1 MEQFNFGVGLMKKST
16 ALFAAVVAL
25 GLMSTTASADI
36 KKGQK
41 AYLKKCKKCH
51 GNGTKG
57 AAMNTQAAWA
67 DLFANDGAKII
78 AAHEKTKAKKY
89 FSGKRFKKDGPNL
102 KDFLYEYG
110 SDSGNVP
117 SCG

>member
-1 MEQFNFGVGLMKKST
+1 MKKQTSVLM
-16 ALFAAVVAL
+16 AIVVAL
-25 GLMSTTASADI
+25 GLMATTASADI

-41 AYLKKCKKCH
+41 GYLKTCKKCH

-57 AAMNTQAAWA
+57 AAMQTQGAWEE
-67 DLFANDGAKII
+67 LFANE
-78 AAHEKTKAKKY
+78 AALIKSKHQGTKGEKFFNGKK
-89 FSGKRFKKDGPNL
+89 FKKLAPHL
-102 KDFLYEYG
+102 KDFLYQYG

>member
-1 MEQFNFGVGLMKKST
+1 MKKHTSVMM
-16 ALFAAVVAL
+16 AAVVAL
-25 GLMSTTASADI
+25 GLMSTAASADI

-41 AYLKKCKKCH
+41 GYLKNCKKCH

-57 AAMNTQAAWA
+57 ASMNTQAGWEA
-67 DLFANDGAKII
+67 LFENEAAGII
-78 AAHEKTKAKKY
+78 AKHAGTKGEKFFNGKK
-89 FSGKRFKKDGPNL
+89 FKKLAPHL
-102 KDFLYEYG
+102 KDFLYQYG

>member
-1 MEQFNFGVGLMKKST
+1 MKKST
-16 ALFAAVVAL
+16 SLLLSVVAL
-25 GLMSTTASADI
+25 GLLTTSAQADI

-41 AYLKKCKKCH
+41 GYLKKCKKCH

-57 AAMNTQAAWA
+57 AAMKTQGEWEE
-67 DLFANDGAKII
+67 LFADDAEMII
-78 AAHEKTKAKKY
+78 EQHEGTKAGKY
-89 FSGKRFKKDGPNL
+89 FGGKKFKKLAPHL
-102 KDFLYEYG
+102 KDFLHQYG

>member
-1 MEQFNFGVGLMKKST
+1 MHYKKTLFT
-16 ALFAAVVAL
+16 AIATSLLLTA
-25 GLMSTTASADI
+25 TTASADV

-41 AYLKKCKKCH
+41 YYLKNCKKCH

-57 AAMNTQAAWA
+57 AAMKTQFEWEEMFDYEGEMIIDAHKGTKAEA
-67 DLFANDGAKII
+67 FFGGAK
-78 AAHEKTKAKKY
+78 
-89 FSGKRFKKDGPNL
+89 FKKIAPHL

>member
-1 MEQFNFGVGLMKKST
+1 MNMTQTTIKSV
-16 ALFAAVVAL
+16 LVAL
-25 GLMSTTASADI
+25 LLGSALSSPLSADI

-41 AYLKKCKKCH
+41 AYLKQCKKCH

-57 AAMNTQAAWA
+57 AAMKTQDEWESAFINENAGFKKWHKGTKGEKY
-67 DLFANDGAKII
+67 ANGK
-78 AAHEKTKAKKY
+78 KFKKY
-89 FSGKRFKKDGPNL
+89 SEHL

>member
-1 MEQFNFGVGLMKKST
+1 MKKST
-16 ALFAAVVAL
+16 SLLLAAFL
-25 GLMSTTASADI
+25 GLAVFANTASADI

-41 AYLKKCKKCH
+41 TYLKKCKKCH

-57 AAMNTQAAWA
+57 AAMKTQDEWEEA
-67 DLFANDGAKII
+67 FEDGAAVFVGWHKGSK
-78 AAHEKTKAKKY
+78 AEKFTSSKK
-89 FSGKRFKKDGPNL
+89 FKEKYAPHL
-102 KDFLYEYG
+102 KDFLFQYG

>member
-1 MEQFNFGVGLMKKST
+1 MKKQTSVLM
-16 ALFAAVVAL
+16 AIIVAL
-25 GLMSTTASADI
+25 GLMSTAATADI

-41 AYLKKCKKCH
+41 GYLKTCKKCH

-57 AAMNTQAAWA
+57 ASMQTQDGWTA
-67 DLFANDGAKII
+67 LFENDNALIV
-78 AAHEKTKAKKY
+78 EKHKGTKGEKFFGSKK
-89 FSGKRFKKDGPNL
+89 FKKLAPHL
-102 KDFLYEYG
+102 KDFLFHYG

>member
-1 MEQFNFGVGLMKKST
+1 MKYFVLVVLSLILGVS
-16 ALFAAVVAL
+16 
-25 GLMSTTASADI
+25 SASADI

-41 AYLKKCKKCH
+41 VYLKKCKKCH

-57 AAMNTQAAWA
+57 AAMKSQDEWEEAFEDDAEIFIEWHKGTKAEKFVSG
-67 DLFANDGAKII
+67 DKF
-78 AAHEKTKAKKY
+78 KTKYA
-89 FSGKRFKKDGPNL
+89 PNL

-110 SDSGNVP
+110 NDSGNVP

>member
-1 MEQFNFGVGLMKKST
+1 MKKST
-16 ALFAAVVAL
+16 SLLLAAFL
-25 GLMSTTASADI
+25 GLAVFANTASADI

-41 AYLKKCKKCH
+41 LYLKKCKKCH

-57 AAMNTQAAWA
+57 AAMKTQDEWEEAFDEDAAVFIEWHKGSKA
-67 DLFANDGAKII
+67 EKFVSGAKFK
-78 AAHEKTKAKKY
+78 EKMA
-89 FSGKRFKKDGPNL
+89 PHL
-102 KDFLYEYG
+102 KDFLHQYG

>member
-1 MEQFNFGVGLMKKST
+1 MKKST
-16 ALFAAVVAL
+16 ALLLSITTFAALAT
-25 GLMSTTASADI
+25 SASAEI

-41 AYLKKCKKCH
+41 GYLKTCKKCH

-57 AAMNTQAAWA
+57 ASMHTQDEWEE
-67 DLFANDGAKII
+67 LFADEAELIKEK
-78 AAHEKTKAKKY
+78 HEGDKKANKFFQGKK
-89 FSGKRFKKDGPNL
+89 FKKLAPHL
-102 KDFLYEYG
+102 KDFLHQYG

>member
-1 MEQFNFGVGLMKKST
+1 MKKQTSVLMAT
-16 ALFAAVVAL
+16 IVAL
-25 GLMSTTASADI
+25 GLMSTAASADI

-41 AYLKKCKKCH
+41 GYLKTCKKCH

-57 AAMNTQAAWA
+57 AAMQTQDGWTALFENDAAQ
-67 DLFANDGAKII
+67 II
-78 AAHEKTKAKKY
+78 EKHKGTKGEKFFGSKK
-89 FSGKRFKKDGPNL
+89 FKKLAPHL
-102 KDFLYEYG
+102 KDFLYQYG

>member
-1 MEQFNFGVGLMKKST
+1 MKKQTSVLMT
-16 ALFAAVVAL
+16 IVVAL
-25 GLMSTTASADI
+25 GLMATTASADI

-41 AYLKKCKKCH
+41 GYLKTCKKCH

-57 AAMNTQAAWA
+57 AAMQTQGAWEE
-67 DLFANDGAKII
+67 LFANE
-78 AAHEKTKAKKY
+78 AALIKSKHQGTKGEKFFNGKK
-89 FSGKRFKKDGPNL
+89 FKKLAPHL
-102 KDFLYEYG
+102 KDFLYQYG

>member
-1 MEQFNFGVGLMKKST
+1 MKKQISILMT
-16 ALFAAVVAL
+16 VLIAL
-25 GLMSTTASADI
+25 GVMSTSASAEI

-41 AYLKKCKKCH
+41 TYLKKCKKCH

-57 AAMNTQAAWA
+57 AAMQTQDQWA
-67 DLFANDGAKII
+67 LYFDNNAEKII
-78 AAHEKTKAKKY
+78 EVHDGTKAKKY
-89 FSGKRFKKDGPNL
+89 FHGKRFVKKVPHL
-102 KDFLYEYG
+102 KDFLWQYG

>member
-1 MEQFNFGVGLMKKST
+1 MKKST
-16 ALFAAVVAL
+16 TLLLSVLAFAALA
-25 GLMSTTASADI
+25 TNASADI

-41 AYLKKCKKCH
+41 TYLKTCKKCH

-57 AAMNTQAAWA
+57 ASMKTQEEWEE
-67 DLFANDGAKII
+67 LFAEGGELII
-78 AAHEKTKAKKY
+78 EKHEGSKAEKFFGGKK
-89 FSGKRFKKDGPNL
+89 FKKSAPHL
-102 KDFLYEYG
+102 KDFLYQYG

>member
-1 MEQFNFGVGLMKKST
+1 MKKQTSVLM
-16 ALFAAVVAL
+16 AIIVAL
-25 GLMSTTASADI
+25 GLMSTSASADI

-41 AYLKKCKKCH
+41 GYLKTCKKCH

-57 AAMNTQAAWA
+57 ASMQTQDGWTE
-67 DLFANDGAKII
+67 LFANDNALII
-78 AAHEKTKAKKY
+78 KKHAGTKGEKFFGSKK
-89 FSGKRFKKDGPNL
+89 FKKLAPHL
-102 KDFLYEYG
+102 KDFLFQYG

>member
-1 MEQFNFGVGLMKKST
+1 MKKQTSV
-16 ALFAAVVAL
+16 LMAAIVAL

-41 AYLKKCKKCH
+41 GYLKTCKKCH

-57 AAMNTQAAWA
+57 ASMQTQDGWTE
-67 DLFANDGAKII
+67 LFANDNKLIV
-78 AAHEKTKAKKY
+78 EKHQGTKGQKFFGSKK
-89 FSGKRFKKDGPNL
+89 FKKLAPHL
-102 KDFLYEYG
+102 KDFLFHYG

>member
-1 MEQFNFGVGLMKKST
+1 MKKSGSILLT
-16 ALFAAVVAL
+16 ALVAL
-25 GLMSTTASADI
+25 GLFAVNADANI

-57 AAMNTQAAWA
+57 AAMKTQDEWEEAFEDDAAIFKEWHK
-67 DLFANDGAKII
+67 G
-78 AAHEKTKAKKY
+78 TKAEKFVNGKK
-89 FSGKRFKKDGPNL
+89 FKKIAPNL

>member
-1 MEQFNFGVGLMKKST
+1 MKKST
-16 ALFAAVVAL
+16 SVFLAAVVAL
-25 GLMSTTASADI
+25 GMLSTTASADI

-41 AYLKKCKKCH
+41 GYLKKCKKCH

-57 AAMNTQAAWA
+57 SAMKTQAEWEE
-67 DLFANDGAKII
+67 LFANDGKNII
-78 AAHEKTKAKKY
+78 AKHNGTKAEKY
-89 FSGKRFKKDGPNL
+89 FNSKSFKKKAVHI
-102 KDFLYEYG
+102 KDFLYQYG

>member
-1 MEQFNFGVGLMKKST
+1 MKTLKIVGT
-16 ALFAAVVAL
+16 ALVVSLLTL
-25 GLMSTTASADI
+25 GTTANADV

-41 AYLKKCKKCH
+41 LYLKKCKKCH

-57 AAMNTQAAWA
+57 AAMKTQDEWEEAFA
-67 DLFANDGAKII
+67 DDAEQMKEWHKG
-78 AAHEKTKAKKY
+78 TKAEK
-89 FSGKRFKKDGPNL
+89 FIDGEKFQKMAPDL
-102 KDFLYEYG
+102 KDFLIEYG

>member
-1 MEQFNFGVGLMKKST
+1 MKNTSVLMMI
-16 ALFAAVVAL
+16 VVAL
-25 GLMSTTASADI
+25 GLMATSASADI

-41 AYLKKCKKCH
+41 GYLKTCKKCH

-57 AAMNTQAAWA
+57 AAMKTQGEWE
-67 DLFANDGAKII
+67 DLYANDATNI
-78 AAHEKTKAKKY
+78 KAKHAGTKGEK
-89 FSGKRFKKDGPNL
+89 FFKSKKFKKLAPHL
-102 KDFLYEYG
+102 KDFLFQYG

>member
-1 MEQFNFGVGLMKKST
+1 MKKHTSVLLAT
-16 ALFAAVVAL
+16 IVGL
-25 GLMSTTASADI
+25 GLMATTASADI

-41 AYLKKCKKCH
+41 GYLKTCKKCH

-57 AAMNTQAAWA
+57 AAMQTQAAWEE
-67 DLFANDGAKII
+67 LFAND
-78 AAHEKTKAKKY
+78 AASIKAKHEGTK
-89 FSGKRFKKDGPNL
+89 GKKFFNSKKFKKLAPHL
-102 KDFLYEYG
+102 KDFLYQYG

>member
-1 MEQFNFGVGLMKKST
+1 MIKKTVVIALICAFGVAPSLM
-16 ALFAAVVAL
+16 
-25 GLMSTTASADI
+25 ADV

-41 AYLKKCKKCH
+41 AYLKTCKKCH

-57 AAMNTQAAWA
+57 AAMKSQDEWEEAFEDNAAIFKEWHKGSKA
-67 DLFANDGAKII
+67 EKFVNGAKF
-78 AAHEKTKAKKY
+78 EKL
-89 FSGKRFKKDGPNL
+89 SSDL

-110 SDSGNVP
+110 NDSGNVP

>member
-1 MEQFNFGVGLMKKST
+1 MKKNTSILMAT
-16 ALFAAVVAL
+16 IVAL
-25 GLMSTTASADI
+25 GLMTTTASADI

-41 AYLKKCKKCH
+41 GYLKTCKKCH

-57 AAMNTQAAWA
+57 ASMQTQDGWTE
-67 DLFANDGAKII
+67 LFANNAALII
-78 AAHEKTKAKKY
+78 EKHKGTPGEKFFDSKK
-89 FSGKRFKKDGPNL
+89 FKKLAPHL
-102 KDFLYEYG
+102 KDFLFQYG

>member
-1 MEQFNFGVGLMKKST
+1 MKKST
-16 ALFAAVVAL
+16 SLLLSIVAMASL
-25 GLMSTTASADI
+25 ATTASADV

-41 AYLKKCKKCH
+41 GYLKTCKKCH

-57 AAMNTQAAWA
+57 ASMQTQDEWA
-67 DLFANDGAKII
+67 ELFAEGAELIKEK
-78 AAHEKTKAKKY
+78 HEGTKAEKFFGGKK
-89 FSGKRFKKDGPNL
+89 FKKLAPHL
-102 KDFLYEYG
+102 KDFLHHYG

>member
-1 MEQFNFGVGLMKKST
+1 MKLTQRSMKSV
-16 ALFAAVVAL
+16 LVAL
-25 GLMSTTASADI
+25 LIGTTFVPSLSADV

-41 AYLKKCKKCH
+41 AYLKQCKKCH

-57 AAMNTQAAWA
+57 AAMKTQDEWEAA
-67 DLFANDGAKII
+67 FAKEGAGFKTW
-78 AAHEKTKAKKY
+78 HKGTKGEKYTNSKKFKKY
-89 FSGKRFKKDGPNL
+89 SEHL

>member
-1 MEQFNFGVGLMKKST
+1 MKKGLSLLLAVL
-16 ALFAAVVAL
+16 ALSAFA
-25 GLMSTTASADI
+25 TSANATV

-41 AYLKKCKKCH
+41 GYLKKCKRCH

-57 AAMNTQAAWA
+57 AALETQDGWA
-67 DLFANDGAKII
+67 KLFADGGALII
-78 AAHEKTKAKKY
+78 KKHEGTKAKK
-89 FSGKRFKKDGPNL
+89 FFHGKKFKKLAPHF
-102 KDFLYEYG
+102 KDFLYMYG

>member
-1 MEQFNFGVGLMKKST
+1 MKKST
-16 ALFAAVVAL
+16 SLLLSILAVSA
-25 GLMSTTASADI
+25 MATSASADI

-41 AYLKKCKKCH
+41 GYLKTCKKCH

-57 AAMNTQAAWA
+57 ASMQTQDEWTE
-67 DLFANDGAKII
+67 LFEEGGELIKEK
-78 AAHEKTKAKKY
+78 HEGTKAEKFFGGKK
-89 FSGKRFKKDGPNL
+89 FKKLAPHL
-102 KDFLYEYG
+102 KDFLHQYG

>member
-1 MEQFNFGVGLMKKST
+1 MTKTTSVLLS
-16 ALFAAVVAL
+16 ALVAL
-25 GLMSTTASADI
+25 GMMSTAAQAEI

-57 AAMNTQAAWA
+57 AAMKTQDEWA
-67 DLFANDGAKII
+67 ELFANDGANFI
-78 AAHEKTKAKKY
+78 AAHKGTKAEKFVNGKK
-89 FSGKRFKKDGPNL
+89 FKKLAPHL
-102 KDFLYEYG
+102 KDFLWEYG

>member
-1 MEQFNFGVGLMKKST
+1 MKKST
-16 ALFAAVVAL
+16 ALLLSIATFASLA
-25 GLMSTTASADI
+25 TSANAEI

-41 AYLKKCKKCH
+41 GYLKTCKKCH

-57 AAMNTQAAWA
+57 ASMHTQDEWTE
-67 DLFANDGAKII
+67 LFADEAELIKEK
-78 AAHEKTKAKKY
+78 HEGTKAEKFFGKK
-89 FSGKRFKKDGPNL
+89 KFKKLAPHL
-102 KDFLYEYG
+102 KDFLFQYG

>member
-1 MEQFNFGVGLMKKST
+1 MKKST
-16 ALFAAVVAL
+16 TLLLSVLALAAFAT
-25 GLMSTTASADI
+25 SASASEGKI

-41 AYLKKCKKCH
+41 GYLKTCKKCH

-57 AAMNTQAAWA
+57 ASMQTQDEWTE
-67 DLFANDGAKII
+67 LFADDGELIKEK
-78 AAHEKTKAKKY
+78 HEGTKGEKFFGGKK
-89 FSGKRFKKDGPNL
+89 FKKLAPHL
-102 KDFLYEYG
+102 KAFLHQYG

>member
-1 MEQFNFGVGLMKKST
+1 MNKGTTLLLSI
-16 ALFAAVVAL
+16 LAL
-25 GLMSTTASADI
+25 GFMATAAQADI

-41 AYLKKCKKCH
+41 GYLKTCKKCH

-57 AAMNTQAAWA
+57 ASMKTQDEWEE
-67 DLFANDGAKII
+67 LFADGAEMII
-78 AAHEKTKAKKY
+78 EVHEGNKKASSFFGGKK
-89 FSGKRFKKDGPNL
+89 FKKLAPHL
-102 KDFLYEYG
+102 KDFLYQYG